1 MTSRLE
7 AFNDIPSSFI
17 IMYYETSY
25 RNSIS
30 LPRIVIRSQR
40 KHLGEAP
47 SSCLPCKSERNVINE
62 VIHLRKMDSINPIP
76 LVGGGLQD
84 AVDQREQPWKRFADP
99 TALRFA
105 QMIANARDQTALG
118 GQGTLEQYGAEN
130 GPNNQLFIGH
140 YGAEN
145 GAGEDKPVDNREQ
158 PWKLFADPNA
168 PQFAKIIAAA
178 QKQTIFGVGEDAL
191 SQYGAEN
198 GG

>member
-1 MTSRLE
+1 
-7 AFNDIPSSFI
+7 
-17 IMYYETSY
+17 
-25 RNSIS
+25 
-30 LPRIVIRSQR
+30 
-40 KHLGEAP
+40 
-47 SSCLPCKSERNVINE
+47 
-62 VIHLRKMDSINPIP
+62 MDSINPIP
-76 LVGGGLQD
+76 LVEGGLQD

-105 QMIANARDQTALG
+105 RTIANAPDQTALG

-130 GPNNQLFIGH
+130 GPNNQLFIDH

-145 GAGEDKPVDNREQ
+145 GDDKSVDNREQ
-158 PWKLFADPNA
+158 PWKFFADPNA
-168 PQFAKIIAAA
+168 PQFAEIIAAA